1 VPSDCSVPLSGDC
14 CGQRAEVSS
23 AVETL
28 AAREIQIEFDKIDH
42 KLFRVQEM
50 KYNGT
55 GHENVNCTE
64 VITLTH

>member
-1 VPSDCSVPLSGDC
+1 VPSDCSAPLPDDC
-14 CGQRAEVSS
+14 NRQRAEVTS

-28 AAREIQIEFDKIDH
+28 AAREIHIEFDKIDQ

-55 GHENVNCTE
+55 GHENVN
-64 VITLTH
+64 